1 MELTQNNI
9 LYLYRKVLFPHC
21 AISTGARQR
30 FVHTL
35 EEGDRL
41 LVYPVK
47 GIIDVLRFPG
57 FVTTLAEVVKAEKR
71 GKYTSLQLKGISR
84 VHVEK
89 RRLITTGYYYKLEE
103 KSVSQDEGIFELLR
117 KKAQELIFLIN
128 VNESDKLIHLLNFI
142 SDLHQLTDFVANYF
156 VLDYNKRYTLLNELD
171 AVKRARKLLV
181 LLDELIDEVQR
192 RHKKETV

>member
-1 MELTQNNI
+1 MELSQHHI

-35 EEGDRL
+35 GEGDRL

-47 GIIDVLRFPG
+47 GIFDVLRMPG
-57 FVTTLAEVVKAEKR
+57 FVTTLAEVVKAEKQ

-89 RRLITTGYYYKLEE
+89 RRLITTGYYYELEE
-103 KSVSQDEGIFELLR
+103 KAVPQNEGMFEVLR

-156 VLDYNKRYTLLNELD
+156 VMNYEKRYALLNELN
-171 AVKRARKLLV
+171 AITRAKSLLTT
-181 LLDELIDEVQR
+181 LDELIDEVQR
-192 RHKKETV
+192 RHYKEKV